1 MLFTPRMKNTGH
13 AKEKQ
18 EKQKQQQQPQE
29 GLALKASGLKYFD
42 KYV

>member
-1 MLFTPRMKNTGH
+1 MKNTGH
-13 AKEKQ
+13 AKQKKKKQKEKQ
-18 EKQKQQQQPQE
+18 QE

>member
-1 MLFTPRMKNTGH
+1 MLFTPEMKNTGH
-13 AKEKQ
+13 AKEKK
-18 EKQKQQQQPQE
+18 EEQE